1 MAKAKFELIVTIV
14 NQGFAD
20 SVMDAARACGA
31 KGGTILNARGTA
43 RQEAENKF
51 DILIHPEKEIVLI
64 LARTDIKDAILHAI
78 YKEVGLDTPGQ
89 GIAFYDYD
97 KVLAEFEVSGWVA
110 SDNNISVTV
119 TEKSGDVF
127 TITFPKKGTAP
138 MIIAVDPTQK
148 WMNERVSVP
157 SSWFYI
163 E

>member
-89 GIAFYDYD
+89 GIAFSTPVDD
-97 KVLAEFEVSGWVA
+97 TIGVDNKKIAKVLAKAEVKEEVEQTPNVETKQS
-110 SDNNISVTV
+110 
-119 TEKSGDVF
+119 
-127 TITFPKKGTAP
+127 
-138 MIIAVDPTQK
+138 
-148 WMNERVSVP
+148 
-157 SSWFYI
+157 
-163 E
+163 